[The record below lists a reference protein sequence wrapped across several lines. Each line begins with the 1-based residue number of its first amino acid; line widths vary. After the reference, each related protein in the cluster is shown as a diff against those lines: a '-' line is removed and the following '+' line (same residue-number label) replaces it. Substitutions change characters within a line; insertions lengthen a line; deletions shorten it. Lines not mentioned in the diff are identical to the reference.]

1 MNISPLELFLL
12 DHLRARAPVSADPVE
27 VARAFQAATQK
38 DDPDPEAW
46 HRHLSAVRRAAVRLA
61 GLGQVEILRKG
72 KPVAP
77 EAARGVIRLRLP
89 PDAAAAAGEP

>member
-1 MNISPLELFLL
+1 MNASPLESFLV
-12 DHLRARAPVSADPVE
+12 DHLRARAPGSADPVE
-27 VARAFQAATQK
+27 VARAFQAATAP
-38 DDPDPEAW
+38 DSVDPEAW

-77 EAARGVIRLRLP
+77 EAARGVIRMRLP
-89 PDAAAAAGEP
+89 EGA